1 MPYATDIIG
10 VYKIVNTVTG
20 HCYVGQSQRI
30 KKRRHEHFRLLRAGK
45 HINPKLQHAFTKY
58 GEQAFKWTLEV
69 QCEDV
74 NDLDA
79 IEEAFL
85 SGRAW
90 FDEPN
95 CYNIAD
101 FSKAPMRG
109 KQHTSESKKKM
120 ADAWLRNV
128 AIYTDPTYK
137 ANLSKAQQ
145 ARYLNDPIYRAK
157 LKFVVDHP
165 EMSYAARAR
174 AVGGETSSVRRLAI
188 KHAHLKGVL

>member
-1 MPYATDIIG
+1 MPYAHDIIG
-10 VYKIVNTVTG
+10 VYKIANTVTG

-45 HINPKLQHAFTKY
+45 HINPKLQHAFDKY
-58 GEQAFKWTLEV
+58 GEQAFTWTLEL
-69 QCEDV
+69 QCENV

-85 SGRAW
+85 SGRAR
-90 FDEPN
+90 FEEPN

-120 ADAWLRNV
+120 ADARLRN
-128 AIYTDPTYK
+128 ASTYTGAAYIAK
-137 ANLSKAQQ
+137 LSKTQQ
-145 ARYLNDPIYRAK
+145 ERYLNDPRYRAK
-157 LKFVVDHP
+157 LKFIVDHP
-165 EMSYAARAR
+165 EMSYATRAR
-174 AVGGETSSVRRLAI
+174 AIGSDTSSVRRKAI
-188 KHAHLKGVL
+188 KHAHLKGLL